1 MEAGGTV
8 YAYIHSERADSYL
21 KPFCTLFRFHM
32 YMPTQSNHTYS
43 TYICMLPH
51 VTGVGFLSRCPAQ
64 NSETHLM
71 NPIVFLFLFFKFST
85 PVGWFY
91 FLLHITITIINC
103 NSSTSDVGGC
113 LLPRLSE

>member
-1 MEAGGTV
+1 L
-8 YAYIHSERADSYL
+8 RAACWNQEPDSHVI
-21 KPFCTLFRFHM
+21 KSARVSPFL
-32 YMPTQSNHTYS
+32 
-43 TYICMLPH
+43 
-51 VTGVGFLSRCPAQ
+51 
-64 NSETHLM
+64 
-71 NPIVFLFLFFKFST
+71 KFST